1 MRAVQVG
8 APENGGEDV
17 NAPKKWDYEVDVVVL
32 GSGASGLVAAIAAA
46 DAGAKVAVFERA
58 DKVGGTSATSGGIV
72 WVPNNPHQAQHGVQD
87 SRESAL
93 AYLGSL
99 SLGVMDM
106 ELATAYIDR
115 GPEMIRYLETHTP
128 LRFHLAEGYPDYHP
142 EHPGGLAQG
151 GRSLDPDLF
160 AFSALGEWAARVNRQ
175 ATDLHPQAPV
185 VPITLSESMRS
196 GMPSRDELARRSSL
210 DMRGMGQALV
220 GALLKGCLDR
230 GLLLQLNTRA
240 HELVLDGNAVI
251 GVRAESAGA
260 NVFIKARKGVI
271 LATGGFEWN
280 AALVKAFLR
289 GPLIGPAS
297 PPENEGDALLMAME
311 AGAQLAN
318 MSEAWWMPTIPIPGD
333 SVRGKPLYRLC
344 LTERTLPG
352 SLLVNRKA
360 VRFVN
365 EAANYNDIGRAFHNF
380 DPNHFGFLNSEAWL
394 IFDDAFFRKYPV
406 AGFRRGDNTPN
417 DLIHSAGSIAALAQ
431 QLALAPAVLEATVA
445 RFNEYAALG
454 KDPDFARGE
463 SAYDAYNGDRTLP
476 APFATL
482 GVLQRAPF
490 HAVKVVSGALGTKG
504 GPKTNVHA
512 QVLDPRGRVIRGLYA
527 VGNAM
532 AGVTGM
538 VYGGAGGTLGPG
550 MTYGY
555 IAGLAAASGRN
566 TVA

>member
-1 MRAVQVG
+1 MN
-8 APENGGEDV
+8 APE
-17 NAPKKWDYEVDVVVL
+17 KWNLEVDVLVL

-46 DAGAKVAVFERA
+46 DSGASVAVLERA
-58 DKVGGTSATSGGIV
+58 DLIGGTSATSGGIL

-87 SRESAL
+87 SRETAL

-106 ELATAYIDR
+106 ELAAAFIDR
-115 GPEMIRYLETHTP
+115 GPEMIRFLEAHTP
-128 LRFHLAEGYPDYHP
+128 LHFHLAEGYPDYHA
-142 EHPGGLAQG
+142 EHPGGLPQG

-160 AFSALGEWAARVNRQ
+160 AFAELGEWAARVNRQ
-175 ATDLHPQAPV
+175 TSDLHPQAPV
-185 VPITLSESMRS
+185 LPITLTESMAA
-196 GMPSRDELARRSSL
+196 GLPSRAALAQRSL
-210 DMRGMGQALV
+210 RDMRGMGQALV

-230 GLLLQLNTRA
+230 KLSLQLNTRA
-240 HELVLDGNAVI
+240 LALVRAGDAVI
-251 GVRAESAGA
+251 GVRAERDGG
-260 NVFIKARKGVI
+260 NVFIKARKGVV

-280 AALVKAFLR
+280 AELVRAFLR

-297 PPENEGDALLMAME
+297 PPENEGDGLLMAME

-318 MSEAWWMPTIPIPGD
+318 MSEAWWMPTIPIPDD

-344 LTERTLPG
+344 LMERTLPG

-380 DPNHFGFLNSEAWL
+380 DPNHFSFMNSEAWL
-394 IFDDAFFRKYPV
+394 IFDDAFYRKYPV
-406 AGFRRGDNTPN
+406 AGFRAGDNAPGG
-417 DLIHSAGSIAALAQ
+417 LIRTAHSIAALAE
-431 QLALAPAVLEATVA
+431 QLQLDPAVLEATVA
-445 RFNEYAALG
+445 RFNEHAASG
-454 KDPDFARGE
+454 RDPDFARGE
-463 SAYDAYNGDRTLP
+463 SAYDAYNGDRTLA

-482 GVLQRAPF
+482 GVLTQAPF
-490 HAVKVVSGALGTKG
+490 HAVRVVSGALGTKG

-512 QVLDPRGRVIRGLYA
+512 QVLNPRGGVIPGLYA

-532 AGVTGM
+532 AGATGM

-555 IAGLAAASGRN
+555 IAGLAAAASRN
-566 TVA
+566 IVA